1 MKTEKVQW
9 FIFKKYK
16 GEWSLYTDRQ
26 DYSQREAV
34 DNVYNE
40 IMRQFPGVTSI
51 RAFRNNKL
59 PWSN

>member
-16 GEWSLYTDRQ
+16 GEWSLYTDRM
-26 DYSQREAV
+26 DYSAREAE

-51 RAFRNNKL
+51 RALRNNKL
-59 PWSN
+59 PWD